1 MYYPIGLTDSTIAV
15 SVFFATHCLTSIA
28 GANLGLIVGLSLTS
42 VDTAVSLLPLIMVP
56 VLLFGGLM
64 AKLTL
69 IPKYISWVQYIS
81 PVRYG
86 FSAIMLSQLE
96 GKSFLVVTPVGVVD
110 ADWKEVIGVSGATK

>member
-1 MYYPIGLTDSTIAV
+1 M
-15 SVFFATHCLTSIA
+15 
-28 GANLGLIVGLSLTS
+28 SLAS